1 MRHQLHIMLLAVT
14 ALIVEA
20 VPALAQERPRKPTAF
35 SAPACSDGKGLVL
48 CLEDRSDTAR
58 RVKEGRRQSR
68 SALQKF
74 ARLAGMF
81 MGRVDAAQVGNYK
94 LRFTLEL
101 RPPSRDGL

>member
-1 MRHQLHIMLLAVT
+1 MRHQLNIMLLAVT

-20 VPALAQERPRKPTAF
+20 VPALAQERPRKPTAY

-48 CLEDRSDTAR
+48 CLEDRSSDAAR
-58 RVKEGRRQSR
+58 KLKDRRTQSR

-81 MGRVDAAQVGNYK
+81 MGRVDAAQVGDFK

-101 RPPSRDGL
+101 KPGRDDF